1 MLFELTRMLA
11 SSLVAQEDV
20 TPTPGLAT
28 SPAASSDCTLGLE
41 LPCVQSL
48 GKSCVE
54 KQNQRGLSEGYTI
67 PLFFLET
74 LTFIYPWIKRDH
86 LKKKNGIPGWP
97 LMEEICLLTS
107 FWWCCN
113 TQPYKAPCSPVAIF
127 THPLY
132 AVPAVCKACKRSGS
146 LDSMPG
152 SFLLWVVGPC
162 DPILPHGP
170 LSARCP
176 REAQRPG
183 SPLPPVWGQSS
194 GSILCELLPVFNLFC
209 KVFFSF
215 SSPRW
220 GEVVEWSDFC
230 KLLNYFKK

>member
-1 MLFELTRMLA
+1 MLA

-86 LKKKNGIPGWP
+86 LKKKKWNSW
-97 LMEEICLLTS
+97 LT
-107 FWWCCN
+107 
-113 TQPYKAPCSPVAIF
+113 
-127 THPLY
+127 
-132 AVPAVCKACKRSGS
+132 
-146 LDSMPG
+146 
-152 SFLLWVVGPC
+152 
-162 DPILPHGP
+162 PHG
-170 LSARCP
+170 RN
-176 REAQRPG
+176 
-183 SPLPPVWGQSS
+183 LPAD
-194 GSILCELLPVFNLFC
+194 LLLVML
-209 KVFFSF
+209 
-215 SSPRW
+215 
-220 GEVVEWSDFC
+220 
-230 KLLNYFKK
+230 